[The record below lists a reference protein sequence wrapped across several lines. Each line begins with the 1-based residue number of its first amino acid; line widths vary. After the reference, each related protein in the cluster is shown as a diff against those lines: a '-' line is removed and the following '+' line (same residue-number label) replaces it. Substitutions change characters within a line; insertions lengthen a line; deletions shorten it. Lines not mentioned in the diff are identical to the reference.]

1 MLASILSNASDFGD
15 DVYSEDISTNS
26 LEKYIGELTGM
37 QHAIF
42 VSSGTMSNQIAL
54 RCHLTQPPYNVVCD
68 RRSHIYERECG
79 MASIFS
85 QAHMIPVTSNTGKS
99 GYLTLDD
106 IVPNIVSD
114 DGDTHAAPTKVIA
127 IENTFRGKIVPVGE
141 IVRISE
147 FAKER
152 GIKLHL
158 DGARLWNA
166 CYSSA
171 TLSSSA
177 AGAAHAATTVLREYC
192 ACVDSVSLCFS
203 KSLGAPAGSI
213 LLSNDPSFIK
223 RARHFRK
230 ALEGGLRQLGVL
242 ACPARVAVDSIFLSG
257 IHLPRTNTIAKQLE
271 KSWKGMGGHVQAGL
285 SQETNMLWL
294 DLVKARV
301 KDEEF
306 VNIAKEEGI
315 KVRNSRLIVHYR
327 KILLPYPVSCVA
339 FDFRCYLRIFYF

>member
-15 DVYSEDISTNS
+15 DAYSEDIPTNS

-54 RCHLTQPPYNVVCD
+54 RCHLTQPPYSVVCD

-85 QAHMIPVTSNTGKS
+85 QAHMIPVTSNTEKS

-141 IVRISE
+141 IMRISE
-147 FAKER
+147 FAKEK
-152 GIKLHL
+152 GIKVHL

-171 TLSSSA
+171 SPSSSA
-177 AGAAHAATTVLREYC
+177 AGAADAAKTVLREYC

-230 ALEGGLRQLGVL
+230 ALGGGLRQLGVL

-327 KILLPYPVSCVA
+327 KILLPCPVSFVA